1 MIEKSYED
9 TINIIITNY
18 NDISFDPI
26 RAIIKINQLCNALS
40 HKKQIKF
47 FVAAGN
53 EKQQQEL
60 IMNFFI
66 VFNLSN
72 QPEVI

>member
-1 MIEKSYED
+1 MQ
-9 TINIIITNY
+9 
-18 NDISFDPI
+18 
-26 RAIIKINQLCNALS
+26 RIKPKEANQ
-40 HKKQIKF
+40 IF